1 MSGRIRER
9 CHPSHRFFTPCH
21 ISVFLLSYK
30 AFLSP
35 FRMTIEGES
44 VMMRGTIR
52 HHNEG
57 EMLIVILNECEG
69 SVPVEGEAVRCHQGN
84 ILHSMPLFR
93 FLFFSQRILTPFR
106 MTGVRK
112 GCRLLVSGIK
122 AWGDAGN
129 GTEGRCECLLF
140 VN

>member
-1 MSGRIRER
+1 M
-9 CHPSHRFFTPCH
+9 PLFRFLFFLES
-21 ISVFLLSYK
+21 ILVSVQND
-30 AFLSP
+30 
-35 FRMTIEGES
+35 RGMEVII
-44 VMMRGTIR
+44 MR
-52 HHNEG
+52 G

-129 GTEGRCECLLF
+129 GTEGRYECLLLSTDF
-140 VN
+140 FLYFLYTKGRAVLFL

>member
-1 MSGRIRER
+1 
-9 CHPSHRFFTPCH
+9 
-21 ISVFLLSYK
+21 
-30 AFLSP
+30 
-35 FRMTIEGES
+35 MTIEGES

-93 FLFFSQRILTPFR
+93 FLFFSQRILTSLQNDRSQEGLPAS
-106 MTGVRK
+106 GVRY
-112 GCRLLVSGIK
+112 
-122 AWGDAGN
+122 
-129 GTEGRCECLLF
+129 
-140 VN
+140 

>member
-1 MSGRIRER
+1 
-9 CHPSHRFFTPCH
+9 
-21 ISVFLLSYK
+21 
-30 AFLSP
+30 
-35 FRMTIEGES
+35 
-44 VMMRGTIR
+44 
-52 HHNEG
+52 
-57 EMLIVILNECEG
+57 
-69 SVPVEGEAVRCHQGN
+69 
-84 ILHSMPLFR
+84 MPLFR

>member
-1 MSGRIRER
+1 VI
-9 CHPSHRFFTPCH
+9 FFTPCH
-21 ISVFLLSYK
+21 CSVSCFSHKEFLL
-30 AFLSP
+30 P
-35 FRMTIEGES
+35 
-44 VMMRGTIR
+44 
-52 HHNEG
+52 
-57 EMLIVILNECEG
+57 C
-69 SVPVEGEAVRCHQGN
+69 
-84 ILHSMPLFR
+84 
-93 FLFFSQRILTPFR
+93 R